1 MINDVFKAL
10 SDPTRRKI
18 LEMLKEKDMTAG
30 EIADAFT
37 ISKPS
42 MSFHLNILKNAELV
56 IAQREGQNI
65 VYSINTTL
73 LQDVI
78 SWFYGFNEGEKNEK

>member
-18 LEMLKEKDMTAG
+18 LEMLKEKNMTAG

-42 MSFHLNILKNAELV
+42 VSFHLNILKSSELV
-56 IAQREGQNI
+56 LAERDGQNI

-73 LQDVI
+73 FQDVI
-78 SWFYGFNEGEKNEK
+78 SWLYGFNYGEKK

>member
-73 LQDVI
+73 FQDVI
-78 SWFYGFNEGEKNEK
+78 SWFYGFNEGGKNEK

>member
-73 LQDVI
+73 FQDVI
-78 SWFYGFNEGEKNEK
+78 SWFYSFNEGGKNEK

>member
-1 MINDVFKAL
+1 MNDVFKAL

-18 LEMLKEKDMTAG
+18 LEMLKEKNMTAG

-42 MSFHLNILKNAELV
+42 VSFHLNILKSSELV
-56 IAQREGQNI
+56 LAERDGQNI

-73 LQDVI
+73 FQDVI
-78 SWFYGFNEGEKNEK
+78 SWLYGFNYGEKK